1 MKSTETQGFMMIL
14 SSPSGVG
21 KTTLTKLLEKNFSNF
36 TISISHTTRKP
47 RPNETDGKD
56 YFFVNEIQFQKLINE
71 DFFLE
76 FSKIFNNYYG
86 TAKNSVL
93 EKINNG
99 LNVLFDIDWQGT
111 RQLKKKIKD
120 IKLITVFIL
129 PPDIQTLKQR
139 LVNRDQS
146 GKQVAEQRMK
156 KFKEELSH
164 WSDYDYVV
172 VNNDLSA
179 CYNEILEIIKGEE
192 NNKKYLF
199 DKSKISKLVDQ
210 LSK

>member
-1 MKSTETQGFMMIL
+1 
-14 SSPSGVG
+14 
-21 KTTLTKLLEKNFSNF
+21 
-36 TISISHTTRKP
+36 
-47 RPNETDGKD
+47 
-56 YFFVNEIQFQKLINE
+56 
-71 DFFLE
+71 
-76 FSKIFNNYYG
+76 
-86 TAKNSVL
+86 
-93 EKINNG
+93 
-99 LNVLFDIDWQGT
+99 
-111 RQLKKKIKD
+111 
-120 IKLITVFIL
+120 
-129 PPDIQTLKQR
+129 
-139 LVNRDQS
+139 
-146 GKQVAEQRMK
+146 MK

>member
-1 MKSTETQGFMMIL
+1 MLYLILIGRAQG
-14 SSPSGVG
+14 
-21 KTTLTKLLEKNFSNF
+21 K
-36 TISISHTTRKP
+36 
-47 RPNETDGKD
+47 
-56 YFFVNEIQFQKLINE
+56 
-71 DFFLE
+71 
-76 FSKIFNNYYG
+76 
-86 TAKNSVL
+86 
-93 EKINNG
+93 
-99 LNVLFDIDWQGT
+99 
-111 RQLKKKIKD
+111 LKKKIKN

-172 VNNDLSA
+172 VNNDLND

-192 NNKKYLF
+192 SNAKYLF

>member
-1 MKSTETQGFMMIL
+1 M
-14 SSPSGVG
+14 V
-21 KTTLTKLLEKNFSNF
+21 
-36 TISISHTTRKP
+36 
-47 RPNETDGKD
+47 
-56 YFFVNEIQFQKLINE
+56 NE

-76 FSKIFNNYYG
+76 FSKIFNNHYG
-86 TAKNSVL
+86 TAKKNVL
-93 EKINNG
+93 EKINKG
-99 LNVLFDIDWQGT
+99 LNVIFDIDWQGT

-146 GKQVAEQRMK
+146 GKQIAEQRMK

-172 VNNDLSA
+172 VNNDLNA
-179 CYNEILEIIKGEE
+179 CYNEICEIMKEEE

-199 DKSKISKLVDQ
+199 DKSKISRLIDE

>member
-1 MKSTETQGFMMIL
+1 MI
-14 SSPSGVG
+14 G
-21 KTTLTKLLEKNFSNF
+21 KAQDS
-36 TISISHTTRKP
+36 
-47 RPNETDGKD
+47 
-56 YFFVNEIQFQKLINE
+56 
-71 DFFLE
+71 
-76 FSKIFNNYYG
+76 
-86 TAKNSVL
+86 
-93 EKINNG
+93 
-99 LNVLFDIDWQGT
+99 
-111 RQLKKKIKD
+111 LKKKIKD

-146 GKQVAEQRMK
+146 GKQIAEQRMK

-172 VNNDLSA
+172 VNNDLNA
-179 CYNEILEIIKGEE
+179 CYNEICEIIKEEE

-199 DKSKISKLVDQ
+199 DKSKISRLIDE

>member
-1 MKSTETQGFMMIL
+1 L
-14 SSPSGVG
+14 SSPSGAG
-21 KTTLTKLLEKNFSNF
+21 KTTLTKLLEKKFSNF

-56 YFFVNEIQFQKLINE
+56 YFFVNENQFQKLINE

-76 FSKIFNNYYG
+76 FSKIFNNHYG
-86 TAKNSVL
+86 TAKKSVL
-93 EKINNG
+93 EKINKG

-146 GKQVAEQRMK
+146 GKQIAEQRMK

-172 VNNDLSA
+172 VNNDLNA
-179 CYNEILEIIKGEE
+179 CYNEICEIIKEEE

-199 DKSKISKLVDQ
+199 DKSKISRLIDE